1 MPGAGQT
8 GYIRVARWWCG
19 VWAFGTR
26 ARMCGNPGQHVLT
39 GWCSLSAPCC
49 FGLPCRA
56 QGWRSIR
63 LATRNSRKV
72 GGAAD
77 AVAASILADAEGCR
91 RAKQE
96 NRRRTFEQAIL

>member
-1 MPGAGQT
+1 
-8 GYIRVARWWCG
+8 
-19 VWAFGTR
+19 
-26 ARMCGNPGQHVLT
+26 MCGNPGQHVLT

-63 LATRNSRKV
+63 LATRNSRRA
-72 GGAAD
+72 GAAD

-96 NRRRTFEQAIL
+96 SRRRTFEYAIL